1 MRIIYVTARLPH
13 GATEAFMIPE
23 IRQLLATGHEVL
35 LIPRSC
41 DGPIIHGDELL
52 EYSWRES
59 FWSRRIWR
67 TAVRVG
73 MAAPMRTL
81 AAARLV
87 QGSRSWPVTVK
98 NLAVVPKALWLSDV
112 AMRWNADHL
121 HCHWAGTTATMT
133 WIASEISGIPWS
145 FTAHR
150 WDIVENNLLRE
161 KARCASFAR
170 FISEDGLRM
179 ARGLGVEARAN
190 TTILRMGVALPQK
203 TAVNARSAGV
213 VLCPAR
219 LTEVKGHRQLLEAW
233 RLLKYRG
240 ARGELWLAG
249 DGELRADLEAL
260 TKSLGVSESVRFLGA
275 VPHAQ
280 LLAMYEDGAIDAVV
294 LASLDLGQGNHE
306 GIPVAL
312 VEAMSYGIPVVATAS
327 GGTAELVLAGTGF
340 LVKPGDPEAITN
352 ALDQLLTDE
361 VLRRQLGDAGRRRA
375 VEAHDVVRV
384 VKELVNAFEAAR
396 QRSAVAA

>member
-41 DGPIIHGDELL
+41 DGPIIHGNELL

-67 TAVRVG
+67 SALRVG

-81 AAARLV
+81 AAAMVVR
-87 QGSRSWPVTVK
+87 GSRSSAVMLK
-98 NLAVVPKALWLSDV
+98 NLAVAPKALWLSEV
-112 AMRWNADHL
+112 ATRWHADHM

-133 WIASEISGIPWS
+133 WIASEISGVPWS

-179 ARGLGVEARAN
+179 ARALGVEPRAH
-190 TTILRMGVALPQK
+190 TTILRMGVALPQQTPRK
-203 TAVNARSAGV
+203 TRSTGV

-219 LTEVKGHRQLLEAW
+219 LTEVKGHRRLLAAW
-233 RLLKYRG
+233 RILKNRG
-240 ARGELWLAG
+240 RRGELWLAG
-249 DGELRADLEAL
+249 DGELRAELEGLAREL
-260 TKSLGVSESVRFLGA
+260 SIGESVRFLGA
-275 VPHAQ
+275 VPHAE
-280 LLAMYEDGAIDAVV
+280 LLKMYEDGAIDAVV
-294 LASLDLGQGNHE
+294 LASLDLGRGNHE

-312 VEAMSYGIPVVATAS
+312 VEAMSFGIPVVATAS
-327 GGTAELVLAGTGF
+327 GGTAELVLPGTGF
-340 LVKPGDPEAITN
+340 LVPPGDAEAITN
-352 ALDQLLTDE
+352 ALDRLLMDE
-361 VLRRQLGDAGRRRA
+361 TLRRQLGDAGRRRA

-384 VKELVNAFEAAR
+384 GKELVNAFEAAR
-396 QRSAVAA
+396 QRTPVAA